1 MKKRKNENFMF
12 LINSFIKHRFK
23 SRGLRSV
30 HSPYLYNLY
39 YSLLH
44 PKALDINSIEKIKS
58 LDRKLRQD
66 KQILLFNEVGSRSGH
81 IKSKVSEVYKR
92 TTSPLKDVIRLSE
105 LASQFDGNNILEM
118 GTAFGTTSLAMS
130 FAAKKSKIFT
140 LEGVPEIA
148 AIAKE
153 NFKRL
158 KVDNIIL
165 TEGLFYD
172 TLPEIKKN
180 EKDFGL
186 VFIDGHHSYKP
197 TIDYLEMTLPILC
210 EKAIVV
216 LDDIY
221 YSREMLK
228 CWNELQSHPAF
239 KVKIDFFHFGILV
252 KNNDLSEQCYKLR
265 L

>member
-1 MKKRKNENFMF
+1 M
-12 LINSFIKHRFK
+12 
-23 SRGLRSV
+23 
-30 HSPYLYNLY
+30 Y

-186 VFIDGHHSYKP
+186 VFLMVI
-197 TIDYLEMTLPILC
+197 ILINPRLIILNDITYFMR
-210 EKAIVV
+210 KAIVV
-216 LDDIY
+216 DDIY
-221 YSREMLK
+221 YSAK
-228 CWNELQSHPAF
+228 CEVL
-239 KVKIDFFHFGILV
+239 
-252 KNNDLSEQCYKLR
+252 E
-265 L
+265 